1 MITRCTQGV
10 TGVAFRVH
18 AGVSGPSRRKDA
30 DCINSAE
37 TVTHTAID
45 VARTGTVCTDDAY

>member
-10 TGVAFRVH
+10 TGVASAVH
-18 AGVSGPSRRKDA
+18 ASVNGPSRRKAA

-37 TVTHTAID
+37 TVIHTATD